1 MELHVKKYVI
11 WDKKHRNEV
20 KMLAVDPEIHGL
32 VKAYALN
39 KGISIAEATYELLGI
54 GLKKE
59 FGLENVEKNEEW

>member
-1 MELHVKKYVI
+1 MLKFSIWNKKQ
-11 WDKKHRNEV
+11 RGEV

-39 KGISIAEATYELLGI
+39 RGITIAEATYDLLGI

-59 FGLENVEKNEEW
+59 FGLENAEKNAQ